1 MYFIFIN
8 TNRPKNGGNDCGYK
22 IRDKEAS
29 RTFDCEPEYC
39 LVNAVGWVWDNQNSL
54 KPNETMEEKIKETF
68 PSWNLTKS
76 FVDNVSRFI
85 KAKDH
90 YDISEELRNIRSDVI
105 FKTKKYT

>member
-22 IRDKEAS
+22 IGDKEAS

-39 LVNAVGWVWDNQNSL
+39 LVNAGGWLWDNQNSL

-68 PSWNLTKS
+68 PSWNLTISYIDMVLRK
-76 FVDNVSRFI
+76 I
-85 KAKDH
+85 QALDH